1 MDISFE
7 LYKVFYYVAT
17 TLSFSEASRQLYIS
31 QSAVSQSVKSLEQK
45 LGHALFHRSTKKVAL
60 TPEGES
66 LLRHVEPAV
75 NLLYE
80 GENQILN
87 SPSLE
92 APLRIG
98 ASDTICRYFLVP
110 YFQRFHQEFPNI
122 HIKVTNA
129 TSKDCV
135 SLLHNNK
142 VDFIVANT
150 PNPYLTEKDTF
161 YVIREFQDIFVAGKK
176 FFNLENQALSLRELT
191 RYPILMLDKTSTTS
205 EFLHQ
210 LFVKHGLSL
219 TPEAEL
225 SSNDLL
231 LDFAHIGLGITV
243 VPDYVLKHRQKEFYP
258 LNIQES
264 IPKQKADSSIS
275 IPASIFPCLRK
286 IPSLPV
292 AGYTTLNAKNHP
304 ENQYYTDFRGSIFIL
319 LLQSLLLHKAHF

>member
-45 LGHALFHRSTKKVAL
+45 LGHPLFQRTRKKVTL
-60 TPEGES
+60 TAEGEA

-80 GENQILN
+80 GENQIL
-87 SPSLE
+87 SSASQE

-110 YFQRFHQEFPNI
+110 YFKRFHKEFPNV
-122 HIKVTNA
+122 HIKVMNS
-129 TSKDCV
+129 TSGGCV

-142 VDFIVANT
+142 VDFIVANA
-150 PNPYLTEKDTF
+150 PNSHLSDKDTCC
-161 YVIREFQDIFVAGKK
+161 VIKEFQDIFVAGKK
-176 FFNLENQALSLRELT
+176 FYNLENEELSLAKLT
-191 RYPILMLDKTSTTS
+191 GYPILMLEKDSTTS

-210 LFVKHGLSL
+210 LFVRNGLSL
-219 TPEAEL
+219 SPEAEL

-231 LDFAHIGLGITV
+231 LDLARIGLGITV
-243 VPDYVLKHRQKEFYP
+243 VPDYVLEHRKKDFYR
-258 LNIQES
+258 LNIKEN
-264 IPKQKADSSIS
+264 IPKRKLILAYNPQFLASPAAINFLRYL
-275 IPASIFPCLRK
+275 IPE
-286 IPSLPV
+286 
-292 AGYTTLNAKNHP
+292 
-304 ENQYYTDFRGSIFIL
+304 ENIRI
-319 LLQSLLLHKAHF
+319 

>member
-17 TLSFSEASRQLYIS
+17 TLSFSEASRKLFIS

-45 LGHALFHRSTKKVAL
+45 LGHPLFLRNTKKVTL

-110 YFQRFHQEFPNI
+110 YFKKFHKEFPNV
-122 HIKVTNA
+122 HIKVTNS
-129 TSKDCV
+129 TSSGCV

-142 VDFIVANT
+142 VDFIVANA
-150 PNPYLTEKDTF
+150 PNSYLTDKDTCC
-161 YVIREFQDIFVAGKK
+161 VIREFQDIFVAGKK
-176 FFNLENQALSLRELT
+176 FFDLEGQELSLAKLT
-191 RYPILMLDKTSTTS
+191 DYPILMLEKSSTTS

-210 LFVKHGLSL
+210 LFVKSGLSL
-219 TPEAEL
+219 VPEAEL

-231 LDFAHIGLGITV
+231 LDLARIGLGITV
-243 VPDYVLKHRQKEFYP
+243 VPDFVLEHRKKDFYS
-258 LNIQES
+258 LKIRES
-264 IPKQKADSSIS
+264 IPKRKLILAYNPQLLSSPAAMNFLHYLIPKAEEH
-275 IPASIFPCLRK
+275 L
-286 IPSLPV
+286 V
-292 AGYTTLNAKNHP
+292 
-304 ENQYYTDFRGSIFIL
+304 
-319 LLQSLLLHKAHF
+319 